1 MLLNINILSF
11 KRSKVALTLYLI
23 SIKNADANVFSPH
36 LKYICDTFLI
46 GTKAEDLET
55 ISNEIFDF
63 YYKIKLDAN
72 YAIFDAVFSKHS
84 NFFDN
89 QLKEINLVNLSFE
102 NINMYFD

>member
-1 MLLNINILSF
+1 MLLNINILNF
-11 KRSKVALTLYLI
+11 KRSKVALILYLI
-23 SIKNADANVFSPH
+23 SLKNTNANVFSPH
-36 LKYICDTFLI
+36 LKYICDTFFI
-46 GTKAEDLET
+46 GTNAEELET

-89 QLKEINLVNLSFE
+89 QLKEVTLFNLSFE
-102 NINMYFD
+102 DLNVYFD

>member
-1 MLLNINILSF
+1 MLLNITILNF
-11 KRSKVALTLYLI
+11 KSSKVALVLYFI
-23 SIKNADANVFSPH
+23 SIKNVDGNVFSPE
-36 LKYICDTFLI
+36 LKHVCDNYFI
-46 GTKAEDLET
+46 GTKAEDMEE

-89 QLKEINLVNLSFE
+89 QLKEINLVHLSFE
-102 NINMYFD
+102 DISMYFN